1 MKMEIISSS
10 FFLLIL
16 LVGII
21 LLIIYFINPSLLG
34 IKPNTTG
41 GNETGGRTYQRPT
54 IVDWGHNTPE
64 RGWYNAEGLGCYN
77 YCRHVGDDPNIWF
90 SCMLVDP
97 NGTNVSPNVYTE
109 RGVYTVES
117 LADKK
122 CLD

>member
-1 MKMEIISSS
+1 MAEMKMEIISSS

-54 IVDWGHNTPE
+54 IVDWGTILLKE
-64 RGWYNAEGLGCYN
+64 
-77 YCRHVGDDPNIWF
+77 VGIMQKD
-90 SCMLVDP
+90 
-97 NGTNVSPNVYTE
+97 
-109 RGVYTVES
+109 
-117 LADKK
+117 
-122 CLD
+122 